1 MEDGET
7 RVREGLEFIL
17 ENGGPVAALLILL
30 SVVALTMTIY
40 KFWQFAT
47 NRVGRHGRALAAV
60 EMWFNGDRQEGY
72 ELVADDRS
80 PLSRVV
86 AHAMRGRT
94 HGGTSLDAVKEDVTR
109 VALEELHRLR
119 SYLRGIEVIA
129 QTAPLLGLLG
139 TVVGMIEAFSQLQAS
154 GAAVNPAQLA
164 GGIWTALLSTAL
176 GLAVA
181 IVFSTIG
188 AWLESRVENERSVI
202 ETTLTGF
209 LAQRITEDQL
219 RGFGETAPFSA
230 REGLHAR

>member
-1 MEDGET
+1 MQT
-7 RVREGLEFIL
+7 GLEFIL
-17 ENGGPVAALLILL
+17 RNGGPVAAVLILL

-40 KFWQFAT
+40 KFWQFAV
-47 NRVGRHGRALAAV
+47 NRVGRHKRALAAV
-60 EMWFNGDRQEGY
+60 EMWFNGQRQEGY
-72 ELVADDRS
+72 EMVANDRS

-94 HGGTSLDAVKEDVTR
+94 HGGANLDAVKEDVTR
-109 VALEELHRLR
+109 VALEEMKWLR

-181 IVFSTIG
+181 IVFSTAG
-188 AWLESRVENERSVI
+188 AWFESKVENERSII

-209 LAQRITEDQL
+209 FAQRITEDQV
-219 RGFGETAPFSA
+219 RDF
-230 REGLHAR
+230 REVTSFATKEGAHAH

>member
-1 MEDGET
+1 M
-7 RVREGLEFIL
+7 RAGLEFIIQS
-17 ENGGPVAALLILL
+17 GGPVVVVLIFL

-40 KFWQFAT
+40 KIFQFAI
-47 NRVGRHGRALAAV
+47 NRVGRHARALAAI
-60 EMWFNGDRQEGY
+60 EMWFGGQRQEGY
-72 ELVADDRS
+72 RTVASDRS

-94 HGGTSLDAVKEDVTR
+94 HGGASLDAVKEDVTR
-109 VALEELHRLR
+109 VALEELHGLR

-164 GGIWTALLSTAL
+164 GGIWTALLSTAF

-181 IVFSTIG
+181 IVFSTVG
-188 AWLESRVENERSVI
+188 AWFEARVENERSII
-202 ETTLTGF
+202 EMTLTGF
-209 LAQRITEDQL
+209 FAQRITEDQL
-219 RGFGETAPFSA
+219 RDFDEVTSFPRKGEA
-230 REGLHAR
+230 HAH

>member
-1 MEDGET
+1 MQSGI
-7 RVREGLEFIL
+7 EFIIR
-17 ENGGPVAALLILL
+17 NGGPVAVVLILL
-30 SVVALTMTIY
+30 SIVALTMTIY
-40 KFWQFAT
+40 KFVQFAMS
-47 NRVGRHGRALAAV
+47 RVGRHARALAAV
-60 EMWFNGDRQEGY
+60 EMWFAGQRQEAY
-72 ELVADDRS
+72 EAIANDRS

-94 HGGTSLDAVKEDVTR
+94 HGGASLDAVKEDVTR
-109 VALEELHRLR
+109 VALEELHGLR

-181 IVFSTIG
+181 IVFSTAG
-188 AWLESRVENERSVI
+188 AWFESRVENERTII
-202 ETTLTGF
+202 EMTITGF
-209 LAQRITEDQL
+209 FAQRITEDQL
-219 RGFGETAPFSA
+219 RDFDEVTSFPRKGEA
-230 REGLHAR
+230 HAH